1 MKRRKKAGRPRQR
14 TARATLD
21 SLPGKAALYADA
33 LSYSMFEG
41 FVCVMRGWPHHIGAF
56 GTIETKVRGIADRP
70 VVLDARKVLGAPER
84 VVCQDGRE
92 RCEVTIALANKRTI
106 RIGLDAPRETVE
118 EAIRKARG

>member
-1 MKRRKKAGRPRQR
+1 M
-14 TARATLD
+14 LD
-21 SLPGKAALYADA
+21 SLPGKAAFYADA
-33 LSYSMFEG
+33 LSHSMVEG
-41 FVCVMRGWPHHIGAF
+41 FVCVMRGWPHHIGAL

-84 VVCQDGRE
+84 RVREGGRE